1 MTCLVIKGQISIEL
15 QFDTTRDICTS
26 ILLFVCVHV
35 QITMAEVLKRKF
47 EEVDG
52 ASLYSSLKDSEDELS
67 SSESADSGD
76 SLNPPSASHF
86 TPASILNPT
95 KRPRGKSVRFNQ
107 VMVYYFQRRQGFTSV
122 PSQGGSTLG
131 MAGHHNHMA
140 TYTLGEFAR
149 ERETMHQHVLHQHLK
164 EERLNSL
171 RLQLTQNG
179 TQDPEQVRCL
189 TIEDIPDNEIDLH
202 AIEVD
207 DYFFLQPL
215 PTRKRR
221 TLLRAAGVR
230 RIESTEKHELRGIRV
245 SREDCGCDCRSYCD
259 PESCACSQAGISCQV
274 DRLSFPCGCTLD
286 GCGNP
291 TGRIEFNPVRVRTH
305 FIHTIMRLELE
316 KKQTGGVCME
326 GPMERADGATDL
338 VVRLGEEGSAVDG
351 LGQEVFSMTEEANP
365 MMHLLSAET
374 LAGDAG
380 DSPSSGFAS
389 ALCSSDGEAE
399 REDAHTRCYE
409 DFGIPTALPFPA
421 GATEMHVQAERAND
435 VASYSLDSSLFSF
448 PSDESSTVSLFH
460 EEEYSLGCLLPQ
472 SPLTSVALQDVGAS
486 FHSTPDEPQRMS
498 MTSLL
503 ATAQD
508 VPTLLHITACQDSPI
523 IGGESQSTCEACP
536 VSSPGTYTDLSISV
550 DIVQQND
557 LMSGQPTSIINN
569 ALPNKA
575 IFPTPGSDVFSSGDQ
590 LLLSHNSD
598 IKVHSNESHAENT
611 ADNPKSS
618 QSFCTS
624 LGSPSVPIACR
635 HLHFQHSAFV
645 SVEHDV
651 DSREDGDK
659 RKANNEDDNEVQA
672 MEAGD

>member
-1 MTCLVIKGQISIEL
+1 MDEASRSGAQFFCLDPGAVIGWRE
-15 QFDTTRDICTS
+15 REA
-26 ILLFVCVHV
+26 
-35 QITMAEVLKRKF
+35 ITMAEVLKRKF

-86 TPASILNPT
+86 TPASILNPM

-107 VMVYYFQRRQGFTSV
+107 VTVYYFQRRQGFTSV

-131 MAGHHNHMA
+131 MASHHNHMA

-149 ERETMHQHVLHQHLK
+149 ERETVHQHVLHQHLK

-179 TQDPEQVRCL
+179 TQDPERVRRL
-189 TIEDIPDNEIDLH
+189 TIDDIPDEIDLQ

-221 TLLRAAGVR
+221 ILLRAAGVR
-230 RIESTEKHELRGIRV
+230 RIESMEKHELRGIRV

-316 KKQTGGVCME
+316 KKQTGGVCTE
-326 GPMERADGATDL
+326 GPMERAEGATDL
-338 VVRLGEEGSAVDG
+338 VSRLGEEGSAVDG
-351 LGQEVFSMTEEANP
+351 LSQEVFSMTEEANP
-365 MMHLLSAET
+365 MMHLLSTET
-374 LAGDAG
+374 LTGDAG

-399 REDAHTRCYE
+399 REEAHTRCYE
-409 DFGIPTALPFPA
+409 DFGIPTALPFPV

-460 EEEYSLGCLLPQ
+460 GEEYSLGCLLPQ
-472 SPLTSVALQDVGAS
+472 SPLASVALQDVGAS
-486 FHSTPDEPQRMS
+486 FPSAPDEPQRMS

-508 VPTLLHITACQDSPI
+508 VPTLVHITACQDSPI
-523 IGGESQSTCEACP
+523 ICGEVHSTCEPCP
-536 VSSPGTYTDLSISV
+536 MNSPGTYTDLSISME
-550 DIVQQND
+550 IVQQND
-557 LMSGQPTSIINN
+557 LQMAGQSTSMISN
-569 ALPNKA
+569 ALSNKA
-575 IFPTPGSDVFSSGDQ
+575 IFPIPGSEIFSSGDQ
-590 LLLSHNSD
+590 LPLSHKSD
-598 IKVHSNESHAENT
+598 IKVHSNELHAENT
-611 ADNPKSS
+611 ADNPRSS

-624 LGSPSVPIACR
+624 LVSSSVCR
-635 HLHFQHSAFV
+635 HLHSQHGAFV
-645 SVEHDV
+645 SVEHNM
-651 DSREDGDK
+651 DSREGSDK
-659 RKANNEDDNEVQA
+659 RKANSEGDNEFEA
-672 MEAGD
+672 IEAGD